1 MLGIECYFL
10 TMEKKMNQKEITS
23 FTATFKQKCDQFI
36 GSYDT
41 KGNDNL
47 AVTTLNVTMEQM
59 FKIYHDDKLMG
70 ILNDNNWNVDPT
82 FNKEKQSI
90 KFRIKK
96 LCEWNVDDF
105 YQSIDDDTRKIMVG
119 KQHHVNQQLKERE
132 KLSTLMGINKPTK
145 TSKVL
150 DEAIAK
156 LAKHMKI
163 SIEEARKILA

>member
-1 MLGIECYFL
+1 
-10 TMEKKMNQKEITS
+10 MNQKEITS
-23 FTATFKQKCDQFI
+23 FTTTFRPKCDQLI

-41 KGNDNL
+41 KGNTNL

-59 FKIYHDDKLMG
+59 FSIYHNEDYMK
-70 ILNDNNWNVDPT
+70 ILDDNNWNIDPT
-82 FNKEKQSI
+82 FDTKKQCI
-90 KFRIKK
+90 RFRIKK

-132 KLSTLMGINKPTK
+132 KLSTLMGINKPSK

-150 DEAIAK
+150 DGACAK
-156 LAKHMKI
+156 LAKHMNI
-163 SIEEARKILA
+163 TIEEARKILA